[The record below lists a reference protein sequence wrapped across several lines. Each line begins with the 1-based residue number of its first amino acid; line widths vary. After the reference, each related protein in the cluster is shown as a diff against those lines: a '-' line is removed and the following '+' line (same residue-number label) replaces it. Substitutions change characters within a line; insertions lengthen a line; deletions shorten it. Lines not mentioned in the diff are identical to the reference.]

1 MAKKAAHPDETIFQ
15 KRFDRFYDE
24 LKWLYCELYADNP
37 YVMMHLNDL
46 CDGMKQFYLDRS
58 SDLHDSDIK
67 READPAW
74 YKRNDLLGMMMYVIA
89 FSGTLKKLEDKPKKG
104 RK

>member
-1 MAKKAAHPDETIFQ
+1 MEKKTTHPDEALFQ

-37 YVMMHLNDL
+37 YVMMHLSDL

-67 READPAW
+67 READPA
-74 YKRNDLLGMMMYVIA
+74 
-89 FSGTLKKLEDKPKKG
+89 
-104 RK
+104 